1 MPIPQV
7 ATEVLADAMARFDR
21 DFRDAT
27 EWASWEQN
35 RAYRYAIEQ
44 DGDATQ

>member
-7 ATEVLADAMARFDR
+7 ATEAIADAMSRFGR

>member
-7 ATEVLADAMARFDR
+7 ATEALTDAMARFDR

-27 EWASWEQN
+27 EWAGWEQN
-35 RAYRYAIEQ
+35 RAHKYAMTKT
-44 DGDATQ
+44 DNATP